1 MLKRD
6 NILDKFA
13 IQNFS
18 IKVTIAIL
26 EKKKTLC
33 HHLSCVFLWT
43 DFDITSHKYIHFIM
57 CLFHISELFNFHIT
71 GFKDLTMTTKA
82 SLIKLSLSF

>member
-6 NILDKFA
+6 NILNKFA

-18 IKVTIAIL
+18 VKVKVTIAIL
-26 EKKKTLC
+26 EKKNLC
-33 HHLSCVFLWT
+33 HLSCVFLWT

-57 CLFHISELFNFHIT
+57 CMFHISELFNFHIT

-82 SLIKLSLSF
+82 S